1 MQQPQVEPIHRDRPR
16 SRFDATL
23 IFAMVVAV
31 LGLYVGQPFL
41 VLLGILGAG
50 YSWFNNAKQYL
61 IYTDSL
67 VIVYGRP
74 RVKVIRFPE
83 ISHLEMLVIP
93 IGNRLRVRLVNGKR
107 IMVMVQDLEEFQ
119 ARLGEALEKFNS
131 TYSGQN
137 IVDQESDSPTPY

>member
-1 MQQPQVEPIHRDRPR
+1 MIL
-16 SRFDATL
+16 AG
-23 IFAMVVAV
+23 IVAFLGFFNLVQGDGINLWLV
-31 LGLYVGQPFL
+31 LGVVGF
-41 VLLGILGAG
+41 GF
-50 YSWFNNAKQYL
+50 SWLTNPKQYL
-61 IYTDSL
+61 IYTNSL

-119 ARLGEALEKFNS
+119 ARLDEALEKFNS

-137 IVDQESDSPTPY
+137 IVDQESDSPTPF